1 MPPSPAFSARI
12 DAVAV
17 WLMTSGVRILLILL
31 AASLLLRMIR
41 VLVAR
46 LSPTLT
52 SLVQQSLE
60 AQKRAQT
67 LTTIARTTATTVVIV
82 LTTMLVLGEIGV
94 DVAPLI
100 AAAGIGGLA
109 IGFGAQNL
117 VRDIIS
123 GFFLLLEDQIRVGDV
138 VKIGDKAGQVEQI
151 GLRIITLRDFD
162 GSVHIIPN
170 GTITSVTNQTKG
182 FAYAVVPVGVPLA
195 TDVEVVTALL
205 KEVGDSLRQDPT
217 LAADLLGDVEVLG
230 VDDFTTPR
238 LKLTVRVKTLPAK
251 QWRVAREL
259 RRRIKIAFD
268 ARQINLS

>member
-1 MPPSPAFSARI
+1 MPPPLAFAARI
-12 DAVAV
+12 DAVTA
-17 WLMTSGVRILLILL
+17 WAMTSGVRIIIILL

-41 VLVAR
+41 LLVAR

-52 SLVQQSLE
+52 GLVQQSLE

-82 LTTMLVLGEIGV
+82 ITIMLVLGEIGI

-117 VRDIIS
+117 VRDMIT
-123 GFFLLLEDQIRVGDV
+123 GFFLLLEDQIRVGDI
-138 VKIGDKAGQVEQI
+138 VKIGDKSGQVEQI

-170 GTITSVTNQTKG
+170 GAITSVTNQTKG
-182 FAYAVVPVGVPLA
+182 FAYAVVPVGVPLQ
-195 TDVEVVTALL
+195 TNVETVTAIL
-205 KEVGDSLRQDPT
+205 KEIGDALRQDS
-217 LAADLLGDVEVLG
+217 AFMADLLDEVEVLG
-230 VDDFTTPR
+230 IDDFAAPR
-238 LKLTVRVKTLPAK
+238 LKFTVRVKTLPAK

-259 RRRIKIAFD
+259 RRRIKLTFD
-268 ARQINLS
+268 AKDIPLM